1 MTVTVQMLNL
11 ALARARWSGPFDP
24 QKAVDELNA
33 ALASQTPTPPVGEER
48 IQKLISDLGN
58 AAAFF
63 SMDYNAAKERGEY
76 LDHGL
81 DSIIE
86 PIVRNWLAVGPT
98 SETGSIPAGARLNL
112 DAERKHAALAEAQ
125 WWHYQ
130 THDVELCQ
138 DSKCVLCRRM
148 MKLET
153 ELAAIGVPE
162 PPSSNDA
169 LAKNQSAP
177 TVCPAGPVVEGEL
190 RLREAL
196 ARRNEAKWWNE
207 RTVGASVRNTQ
218 LDARVSECEEEVRRA
233 RAALTNDP
241 PPVGKP
247 QDGQQS
253 D

>member
-1 MTVTVQMLNL
+1 MRCDGAGAASFDKVGGVDFTDANVIGLLKSTIGMCEDEEPHQEIKQNLWRAVEMLH
-11 ALARARWSGPFDP
+11 ALHRA
-24 QKAVDELNA
+24 NA
-33 ALASQTPTPPVGEER
+33 ALASQTPTPPRYWNYEA
-48 IQKLISDLGN
+48 LPC
-58 AAAFF
+58 
-63 SMDYNAAKERGEY
+63 AKCG
-76 LDHGL
+76 DIHDG
-81 DSIIE
+81 
-86 PIVRNWLAVGPT
+86 PCAGPT

-241 PPVGKP
+241 PPSEHEG
-247 QDGQQS
+247 GR
-253 D
+253 